1 MKAMIGQVIPRG
13 EDGSFLSG
21 LAMPIYDDV
30 PDEEVSAEFS
40 ESERFVLDG
49 IAKVFASAY
58 IRQRGKVL

>member
-30 PDEEVSAEFS
+30 PDEEAQEDFS
-40 ESERFVLDG
+40 ENERYVLDG
-49 IAKVFASAY
+49 IARVFASAY
-58 IRQRGKVL
+58 AKRKKALL

>member
-21 LAMPIYDDV
+21 LSRPIFADV
-30 PDEEVSAEFS
+30 PPESDSEEFS
-40 ESERFVLDG
+40 ENERFVLDG

-58 IRQRGKVL
+58 GKKMRAGL